1 MDRWGTAS
9 VVLKMSISEKWS
21 MNNQKKK
28 IYIYSA
34 YVFTATYW
42 NQIPHGLK
50 KISLL
55 TERSKGKEQFSDHKY
70 TLPQLPIFFY
80 QHLHH
85 ITLCIFLSELTK
97 WLDTLAESSK
107 LTLVVPLLSELQ
119 SWSMP
124 ISSAAEIHCFV
135 QQWLKVFH
143 LWVQKDPNKWSLNLF
158 GISPYFLKRQG
169 CPINQWQTT
178 VQLKCHT

>member
-9 VVLKMSISEKWS
+9 AVLKMSISEKWS
-21 MNNQKKK
+21 MNNQKKN
-28 IYIYSA
+28 IYIFSA
-34 YVFTATYW
+34 YVLTATYW

-55 TERSKGKEQFSDHKY
+55 TECSKGKEQFSDHKY

-80 QHLHH
+80 QHLPH

-107 LTLVVPLLSELQ
+107 LPLVVPLLSELQ
-119 SWSMP
+119 SWSTP

-143 LWVQKDPNKWSLNLF
+143 PWVQK
-158 GISPYFLKRQG
+158 I
-169 CPINQWQTT
+169 QTSE
-178 VQLKCHT
+178 V